1 MALVIEKGSTTLT
14 INSSLFR
21 WLPLVSL
28 LCRWSDINQ
37 DGNVKYYTTHHMQ
50 DSLNELAQEIL
61 LRIAVSSIESS
72 GEPV

>member
-1 MALVIEKGSTTLT
+1 MVLVIEKGSITLT

-37 DGNVKYYTTHHMQ
+37 DGNVSNHIYTHNATF
-50 DSLNELAQEIL
+50 LNEPAHEISVLMAVLREEPMAQW
-61 LRIAVSSIESS
+61 
-72 GEPV
+72 